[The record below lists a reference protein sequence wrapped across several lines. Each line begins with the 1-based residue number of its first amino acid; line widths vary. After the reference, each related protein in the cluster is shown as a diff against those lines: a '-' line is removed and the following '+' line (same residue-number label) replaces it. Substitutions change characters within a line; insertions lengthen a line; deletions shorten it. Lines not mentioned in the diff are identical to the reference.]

1 MAGAGIIISLAVLF
15 ALLVFLVYMLITY
28 NRFMRLDNAADA
40 TLGQIKVAL
49 KKRLDLLSELVESV
63 KSYASFEKKTLED
76 ITEMRSSVMR
86 GDARTVE
93 RIQRETG
100 KIFGDIRAVVEGY
113 PELKT
118 SETVKKLMDSAAAV
132 EDEIARHRYTYNNI
146 VQDYNTMRE
155 VIPSNIIA
163 SLFSFER
170 KDYLEFEGLEK
181 PSLGWNA

>member
-1 MAGAGIIISLAVLF
+1 MTGTGIIVSLVVLC
-15 ALLVFLVYMLITY
+15 ALLVFLVYMLTVY
-28 NRFMRLDNAADA
+28 NRFMRLKNAADA

-49 KKRLDLLSELVESV
+49 KKRLDMLSELVESV
-63 KSYASFEKKTLED
+63 KSYASFEKETLEH
-76 ITEMRSSVMR
+76 ITELRSNVMK
-86 GDARTVE
+86 GDAKTIDD
-93 RIQRETG
+93 IQKEMG
-100 KIFGDIRAVVEGY
+100 KILGNIRVAVEQY